1 MDDKSRHLQL
11 KTQRFDL
18 DRKTRKA
25 SALPFRIMVLEEA
38 ANRPRRAWPI
48 QARVLATVLAVTAA
62 VAVLVASPRS
72 LLHTEPAAGAGT
84 ALLGLG
90 RGIRLVH
97 LPGGKVEMEY
107 AGGSQGAVQQQQQQ
121 QQQQQLAG
129 ARFGPY
135 AGGELGAARGVA
147 EGFAPE
153 SAAIRQAYK
162 FAEENRPSVTRAFDR
177 RSYGVEQAHLRGRS
191 FDRVRGGSIS
201 QALPAGNRWAPNE
214 YKSLQAKLDAIHKD
228 QQQQAIAGQAE
239 SGQLAFMTDPTIL
252 SNELM
257 QQAAGVIVHDA
268 KAERAHSRAF
278 MMIKSRAAAALS
290 AKKSGKSAELKAK
303 ALALKAVES
312 SVLQGRSQSK
322 GVTLEAPARMM
333 SLAEEPSGA
342 ATPADLAVSPGEGG
356 KIQAAIPPVPSG
368 GDGCAGGVLCAIPTN
383 NVAIQALEARLQAD
397 EIAISTLTSDVSE
410 LTKQTEE
417 LQKPLPLPP
426 GAKPA

>member
-1 MDDKSRHLQL
+1 
-11 KTQRFDL
+11 
-18 DRKTRKA
+18 
-25 SALPFRIMVLEEA
+25 MVQEEA

-48 QARVLATVLAVTAA
+48 EARVLATVLAVIAA
-62 VAVLVASPRS
+62 VTVLVASPHS
-72 LLHTEPAAGAGT
+72 LLHTEPAAGAGMS
-84 ALLGLG
+84 LLGLG

-107 AGGSQGAVQQQQQQ
+107 AGGIRGAVQQEHQQH
-121 QQQQQLAG
+121 QQLAG

-153 SAAIRQAYK
+153 SAAMRQAYK

-191 FDRVRGGSIS
+191 FDRARGGSIS
-201 QALPAGNRWAPNE
+201 QAFQAGNRWAPNE

-268 KAERAHSRAF
+268 KAERAHSRAV
-278 MMIKSRAAAALS
+278 MMMKARAAAALR

-312 SVLQGRSQSK
+312 SVLKGRSHSK

-333 SLAEEPSGA
+333 SLAEEASGA